1 MKATYIVR
9 NYHSF
14 ISVPSE
20 DDRKPIFFESGD
32 FNDLIPFTRKL
43 TYEQIEFIN
52 LRSDLFKTGR
62 LEFEEKD
69 EKELFEKLDINKDK
83 VYKASEIIDIVRY
96 PTKEKLERIV
106 AIDDM
111 NVVDLFRGIMVSIKN
126 LGNED
131 ISNRVIATIDKRRDE
146 LYRGN
151 VHNSSIIVKKTK
163 EEEQREADAVKQK
176 QLIEEAVAKARLE
189 WEAEKSKESK
199 PTKTTAT
206 KKTDK

>member
-1 MKATYIVR
+1 MSKAYIVR

-20 DDRKPIFFESGD
+20 DEKKPIVFESGD
-32 FNDLIPFTRKL
+32 FNELIPFTKKL

-52 LRSDLFKTGR
+52 LRSDLFKIGR

-69 EKELFEKLDINKDK
+69 EHELFEKLDINKDK
-83 VYKASEIIDIVRY
+83 VFKASEIVDIVRF
-96 PTKEKLERIV
+96 PTKGKLERIV
-106 AIDDM
+106 SIDDM
-111 NVVDLFRGIMVSIKN
+111 NIIDLFRGIMVSIKN

-163 EEEQREADAVKQK
+163 EEEQREADMVKQK
-176 QLIEEAVAKARLE
+176 QLIEEAVAKAKLE
-189 WEAEKSKESK
+189 WEAEQSKEK
-199 PTKTTAT
+199 KVTKQSPN
-206 KKTDK
+206 KKVDE